1 MQSSVAVVEES
12 MAAISNIYNTVH
24 PLINQLQQNSGEARI
39 HTLETLSNLA
49 LESENQVPMAS
60 PELGLLPV
68 LHAVVSSDSG
78 EARVKALTTLRF
90 LSIATENQVPMA
102 SAELGLVAV
111 LKAVVSS
118 DSGEARGEA
127 LRALRNLSSSIFTRM
142 FSSASV
148 IIEF

>member
-39 HTLETLSNLA
+39 YTLETLSNLA

-78 EARVKALTTLRF
+78 EARVNALATLGN
-90 LSIATENQVPMA
+90 LSMATDNQVPMA
-102 SAELGLVAV
+102 SAALGLVPV

-118 DSGEARGEA
+118 DSGEARVEA
-127 LRALRNLSSSIFTRM
+127 LRALRNLSSSIFTW